1 MTNEKEI
8 VMRMVRFF
16 LRIIEFLFTILVSA
30 LQLALHLAMS
40 IFSIFIMLIVKS
52 N

>member
-1 MTNEKEI
+1 
-8 VMRMVRFF
+8 MVSFF
-16 LRIIEFLFTILVSA
+16 LHIIRFLLTIMLSA
-30 LQLALHLAMS
+30 FQLALHLAMS